1 MLHLTGD
8 VIALMDALGAE
19 RAVVAGHDWG
29 APVAWHAALFR
40 PDRVRGV
47 IGLSTPYRPRGSS
60 TPIAA
65 LRRHFGDG
73 FYIVYFQQQGVA
85 DAELGRDPAVTFR
98 TILAGLSGE
107 TAAMPLIPPGHGLLD
122 VAATPGTLPPWL
134 SEQDLDAYVTQY
146 ARAGFTGPLNWY
158 RNIDRNWELTA
169 PWQHA
174 LIDVPAL
181 FIAGDRDPN
190 LRTIS
195 PAGIG
200 AFLPK
205 LTKSLMLPGCGH
217 WVQQERPADVTA
229 AMLEFLGG
237 LR

>member
-1 MLHLTGD
+1 
-8 VIALMDALGAE
+8 
-19 RAVVAGHDWG
+19 
-29 APVAWHAALFR
+29 
-40 PDRVRGV
+40 
-47 IGLSTPYRPRGSS
+47 
-60 TPIAA
+60 
-65 LRRHFGDG
+65 
-73 FYIVYFQQQGVA
+73 
-85 DAELGRDPAVTFR
+85 
-98 TILAGLSGE
+98 
-107 TAAMPLIPPGHGLLD
+107 MPLIPPGHGLLD

-134 SEQDLDAYVTQY
+134 TEQDLDAYVTQY

-158 RNIDRNWELTA
+158 RNINHNWKLTA
-169 PWQHA
+169 PWHA
-174 LIDVPAL
+174 LIDVLAL

-190 LRTIS
+190 LRNIS
-195 PAGIG
+195 LAGIA

>member
-1 MLHLTGD
+1 MS
-8 VIALMDALGAE
+8 
-19 RAVVAGHDWG
+19 AGCSAWSPG
-29 APVAWHAALFR
+29 QPGPGQAPV
-40 PDRVRGV
+40 DEG
-47 IGLSTPYRPRGSS
+47 GLV
-60 TPIAA
+60 
-65 LRRHFGDG
+65 LDLL
-73 FYIVYFQQQGVA
+73 Q
-85 DAELGRDPAVTFR
+85 AV
-98 TILAGLSGE
+98 
-107 TAAMPLIPPGHGLLD
+107 P
-122 VAATPGTLPPWL
+122 
-134 SEQDLDAYVTQY
+134 
-146 ARAGFTGPLNWY
+146 
-158 RNIDRNWELTA
+158 TA

-195 PAGIG
+195 PAGIAG
-200 AFLPK
+200 FLPK

>member
-1 MLHLTGD
+1 
-8 VIALMDALGAE
+8 
-19 RAVVAGHDWG
+19 
-29 APVAWHAALFR
+29 
-40 PDRVRGV
+40 
-47 IGLSTPYRPRGSS
+47 
-60 TPIAA
+60 
-65 LRRHFGDG
+65 
-73 FYIVYFQQQGVA
+73 
-85 DAELGRDPAVTFR
+85 
-98 TILAGLSGE
+98 
-107 TAAMPLIPPGHGLLD
+107 MPLIRPGQGLLD
-122 VAATPGTLPPWL
+122 VAARPHTLPPWL
-134 SEQDLDAYVTQY
+134 TEHDIDAYVTQY

-195 PAGIG
+195 PAGI
-200 AFLPK
+200 ATFLPK

-217 WVQQERPADVTA
+217 WVQQERPTDVTA